1 MSFQIRSSQFDVALM
16 TGPRVSHFP
25 SIGVRTLSKLCA
37 DFGLKVAWLGGD
49 ELQARGVIPGP
60 QGGAVVLAQD
70 AQARIHRMEVRS
82 VVRLSLPQSFPEPFE
97 GWRSQGLVPYETA
110 VALDLSKQMDWNPSI
125 VILGS
130 GNRALRWA
138 SHLLETGVR
147 EVYCIESL
155 DLSKNFSKLYAGWEV
170 EFRRFQMLGG
180 RFVKARLLSLQQ
192 KSALLWELRV
202 LDEKGV
208 RILET
213 TRVICAGPFSLR
225 PGVREYPQGS
235 LLFEM
240 DQTALAT
247 KSEDVEGWVSE
258 EVRARWI
265 AVKLIRTLVQMSA
278 LQREEHERIHRR
290 SRRQIRQIDLHKTE
304 SFQPGFQGKWLD
316 RASSERLRSFSGV
329 PTATLRPKGVASIEC
344 IENIECNLCEKACP
358 EGAISLVSG
367 RKGDENILKQD
378 LCTACGLCLVAC
390 PSRTPVL
397 IEERESSQALLVFAA
412 PAHHEWVEKQWVT
425 LLNRKGDSL
434 GTARLVRVL
443 DEPSTPKTKLLEVE
457 VPSHLIWEARSVRK
471 PRTGAAVDETFLKA
485 LHRHERE
492 ENKVEILL
500 DGVKRF
506 ARDQI
511 PLSLALLEMGHARA
525 DDVLNCVDASCGR
538 CVGIVD
544 GQKKFLCAEK
554 VHRGMAVRLDTR
566 ADSQLQFEVTS
577 SDQVE
582 ICPCLGM
589 SRGQLKSLI
598 RQGKLNSPEA
608 ICSLTQVGGGG
619 CHGQLCFDSVRK
631 IMIDEGVD
639 SENFV
644 DWRFP
649 TQDWSLN
656 LSG

>member
-1 MSFQIRSSQFDVALM
+1 MSFQIRSTQFDVALM
-16 TGPRVSHFP
+16 TGSRVSCFP
-25 SIGVRTLSKLCA
+25 SIGIRTISKLCA

-49 ELQARGVIPGP
+49 DLQARGVIPGA
-60 QGGAVVLAQD
+60 QSGAVVLAQD
-70 AQARIHRMEVRS
+70 AQERIHRLEVRS
-82 VVRLSLPQSFPEPFE
+82 VVRLSLPQAFPEPFE
-97 GWRSQGLVPYETA
+97 GWRSQGLVPFETA
-110 VALDLSKQMDWNPSI
+110 VALDLSKQMDWNPSV

-138 SHLLETGVR
+138 SHLLESGVR
-147 EVYCIESL
+147 EVYCLESL
-155 DLSKNFSKLYAGWEV
+155 EGNASKPYTGWEV

-180 RFVKARLLSLQQ
+180 RFVRARLLSLQQ

-202 LDEKGV
+202 RDEKGV
-208 RILET
+208 RVLET
-213 TRVICAGPFSLR
+213 TRVISIGPFSSR

-247 KSEDVEGWVSE
+247 KSDDVEGWVNE
-258 EVRARWI
+258 EVRSRWI
-265 AVKLIRTLVQMSA
+265 AAKLIRSLVQLSA
-278 LQREEHERIHRR
+278 LQREELERIHRR
-290 SRRQIRQIDLHKTE
+290 SKRQMRQIDLHKTE
-304 SFQPGFQGKWLD
+304 TFQPVFQGKWMD
-316 RASSERLRSFSGV
+316 RDSSQRLRSFSGV
-329 PTATLRPKGVASIEC
+329 PTQTLRPKGVASIEC
-344 IENIECNLCEKACP
+344 LESIECNLCEKACP
-358 EGAISLVSG
+358 EGAISLASG
-367 RKGDENILKQD
+367 RKGKESILKQD
-378 LCTACGLCLVAC
+378 LCTSCGLCLVAC

-397 IEERESSQALLVFAA
+397 IEERESSQALLVLSA
-412 PAHHEWVEKQWVT
+412 PAHHDWVEKQWVT
-425 LLNRKGDSL
+425 LLNRRGDSL

-443 DEPSTPKTKLLEVE
+443 EEPSTSTAKLLEIE

-511 PLSLALLEMGHARA
+511 PLSQALLEMGHARA
-525 DDVLNCVDASCGR
+525 DDVLNCSDASCGR

-544 GQKKFLCAEK
+544 GQKKFLCSEK
-554 VHRGMAVRLDTR
+554 VHRGMAVRLDAR
-566 ADSQLQFEVTS
+566 ANSQLQFEVS
-577 SDQVE
+577 SPDQVE

-598 RQGKLNSPEA
+598 HQGKLNSPEA
-608 ICSLTQVGGGG
+608 ICALTQVGGGV

-631 IMIDEGVD
+631 IMADEGVD

-649 TQDWSLN
+649 ARDWSLN
-656 LSG
+656 PSG